1 MRNLQFLTITFVN
14 IIYIIRILDIHTHN
28 PCGYPY
34 LPSKLNEP
42 QIVTRNG
49 TKYVR
54 PTFHK
59 AGYS

>member
-1 MRNLQFLTITFVN
+1 IIFVN
-14 IIYIIRILDIHTHN
+14 IIYIIRILDIHTYN

-34 LPSKLNEP
+34 LPSKFNEP